1 MARHEVIIH
10 QNTGATAET
19 APYLGSYIAKETVP
33 QSAFVES
40 VAAKCGLPAIQVAAI
55 IDGSFETIEE
65 LERAGLVRVHTDLG
79 VVCGV
84 IRGSFPTAD
93 AAFDPERNSLE
104 LALWL
109 DDSIRLDL
117 ADVVPKIVTDE
128 TLTKMRVNNVMDLE
142 EERPMNLIHGRH
154 VFRVA
159 GFNMVLNDE
168 GATVFLENGLGT
180 TFPVVVDEVVSKQL
194 FKAHTAELIPAG
206 DYKLVVK
213 SRAGDAAGTLQTAFR
228 RVKYLRVE
236 DPEPIGGSTDG
247 TVQVFTQTDNG
258 QSETFYTGNDHE
270 WRLTGKGLFGTADG
284 SKWRVENISVVY
296 QVIDGSPYFVDVNPT
311 FAADGKSATFKV
323 MGIPA
328 DTYSNAFIGVKL
340 VDKND
345 PATTDSFRLPLI
357 TLVASGS

>member
-117 ADVVPKIVTDE
+117 ADEVPKIVTDE
-128 TLTKMRVNNVMDLE
+128 TQIFLSHLAPSLHKPHAETVEIAKE
-142 EERPMNLIHGRH
+142 FGAQ
-154 VFRVA
+154 VA
-159 GFNMVLNDE
+159 YD
-168 GATVFLENGLGT
+168 GLR
-180 TFPVVVDEVVSKQL
+180 
-194 FKAHTAELIPAG
+194 I
-206 DYKLVVK
+206 
-213 SRAGDAAGTLQTAFR
+213 
-228 RVKYLRVE
+228 
-236 DPEPIGGSTDG
+236 I
-247 TVQVFTQTDNG
+247 
-258 QSETFYTGNDHE
+258 
-270 WRLTGKGLFGTADG
+270 
-284 SKWRVENISVVY
+284 I
-296 QVIDGSPYFVDVNPT
+296 
-311 FAADGKSATFKV
+311 
-323 MGIPA
+323 
-328 DTYSNAFIGVKL
+328 
-340 VDKND
+340 
-345 PATTDSFRLPLI
+345 
-357 TLVASGS
+357 